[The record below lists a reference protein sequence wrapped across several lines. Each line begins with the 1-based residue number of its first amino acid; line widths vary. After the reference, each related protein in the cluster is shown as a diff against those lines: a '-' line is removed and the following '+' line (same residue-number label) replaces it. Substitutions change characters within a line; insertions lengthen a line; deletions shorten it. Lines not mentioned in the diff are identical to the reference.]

1 MFRSDG
7 GKVHSHWVEYTE
19 RIDHMVE
26 EALRLNVK
34 WSMQQIAMSI
44 NGDEK
49 SIPNPLFKVEVLLNS
64 QVKE

>member
-7 GKVHSHWVEYTE
+7 NKVHSHWVEYTE

-34 WSMQQIAMSI
+34 SSMQEIAMSI
-44 NGDEK
+44 NGDGN
-49 SIPNPLFKVEVLLNS
+49 SIVNPLFKIQVLLTS
-64 QVKE
+64 QVD